1 VNANRALHAHLA
13 SEPALVEA
21 PELHLGSAGGVAE
34 LTHLR
39 FAAAG
44 LGQQV
49 GDEVALAPRVQRA
62 RGRVGVE
69 PAAEARGREHLGQP
83 FDDLVVVPSEILQGV
98 QYV

>member
-1 VNANRALHAHLA
+1 VEEVPALHVG
-13 SEPALVEA
+13 P
-21 PELHLGSAGGVAE
+21 AGGVAE
-34 LTHLR
+34 LAHLR

-44 LGQQV
+44 LGQHF
-49 GDEVALAPRVQRA
+49 GDEVALAPRVQRSH
-62 RGRVGVE
+62 GRVGVE